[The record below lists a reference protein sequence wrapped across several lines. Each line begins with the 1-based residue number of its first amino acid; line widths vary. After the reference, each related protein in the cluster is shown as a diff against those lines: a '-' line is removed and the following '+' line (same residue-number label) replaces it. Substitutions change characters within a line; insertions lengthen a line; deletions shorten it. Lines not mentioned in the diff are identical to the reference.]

1 MQIQSE
7 MERSQRGDVTQ
18 EAAGELEEGGV
29 EEEDGEM
36 EDSVDQGVET
46 TNENL
51 AFSFK
56 IPRPSSTIWEGRTR
70 ALITPTK
77 ISGDPKFLKRTINDL
92 SFTPKPLERK
102 NPRATRMD
110 ESFIFKQILSKLD
123 SLSQTVE
130 TQTKHI
136 CTLEKRVEELTMQ
149 IKGKAQANKASQ
161 AATKK
166 IETMAERV
174 AAMAATSIPKPFRLV
189 RPQTPQTIQC
199 PAQLFKAQTKKRQ
212 ACIW

>member
-29 EEEDGEM
+29 GEEDGEM

-56 IPRPSSTIWEGRTR
+56 IPRPSSTIREGRTR
-70 ALITPTK
+70 APITPTK

-92 SFTPKPLERK
+92 SFTLEPLERK
-102 NPRATRMD
+102 NPRTTRID
-110 ESFIFKQILSKLD
+110 ESFIFKQILSTLD

-136 CTLEKRVEELTMQ
+136 CALEKRVKELNMQ
-149 IKGKAQANKASQ
+149 TKGNAQANKASQ
-161 AATKK
+161 AVTKN
-166 IETMAERV
+166 IETIAERV
-174 AAMAATSIPKPFRLV
+174 AAIAATSIP
-189 RPQTPQTIQC
+189 QTVQTSETAMALNNTMPS
-199 PAQLFKAQTKKRQ
+199 PALQGPNQKRQ
-212 ACIW
+212 ARIW